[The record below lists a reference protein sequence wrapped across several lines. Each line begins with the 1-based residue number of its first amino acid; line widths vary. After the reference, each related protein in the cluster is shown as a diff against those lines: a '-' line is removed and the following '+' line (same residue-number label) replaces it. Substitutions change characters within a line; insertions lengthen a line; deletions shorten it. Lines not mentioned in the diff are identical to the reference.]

1 MERAGEGKAIMKKR
15 TVIMPHTARYLKAL
29 GEQIKLARL
38 RRDLPVSLVAER
50 AMVSRTTVW
59 AVENGS
65 PSVSM
70 GSYAAVLH
78 AIDGSDK
85 YLAEI
90 LKDDPV
96 GRLCQDLKLPTRKRA
111 SKE

>member
-1 MERAGEGKAIMKKR
+1 MKKK
-15 TVIMPHTARYLKAL
+15 TVIMPRTAKYLKAL

-38 RRDLPVSLVAER
+38 RRDLSVNLIAER

-59 AVENGS
+59 AIENGS
-65 PSVSM
+65 SSVSM
-70 GSYAAVLH
+70 GAYAAVLH

-90 LKDDPV
+90 LKEDPV
-96 GRLCQDLKLPTRKRA
+96 GRMCQDLKLPTRKRA
-111 SKE
+111 SKEY

>member
-1 MERAGEGKAIMKKR
+1 MKKKMVILPQTAGYLR
-15 TVIMPHTARYLKAL
+15 TL

-38 RRDLPVSLVAER
+38 RRDLTVNLVAER

-65 PSVSM
+65 SSVAI
-70 GSYAAVLH
+70 GAYAAVLH

-85 YLAEI
+85 FLADI

-96 GRLCQDLKLPTRKRA
+96 GRLYQDLKLPTRKRVR
-111 SKE
+111 KE

>member
-1 MERAGEGKAIMKKR
+1 MKKKL
-15 TVIMPHTARYLKAL
+15 VVMPKTAGYLKQL

-38 RRDLPVSLVAER
+38 RRDLNVRIIAER
-50 AMVSRTTVW
+50 AMVGRTTVW
-59 AVENGS
+59 AIENGS

-70 GSYAAVLH
+70 GAYAAVLH

-85 YLAEI
+85 FLAEI

-111 SKE
+111 SKDV